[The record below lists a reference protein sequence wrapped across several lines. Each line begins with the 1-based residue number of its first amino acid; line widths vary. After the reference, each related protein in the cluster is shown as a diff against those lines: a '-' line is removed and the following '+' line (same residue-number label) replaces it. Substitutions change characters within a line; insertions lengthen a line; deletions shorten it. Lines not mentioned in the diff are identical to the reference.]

1 MTARWSAA
9 FDLLPA
15 KLAAHLGVSAAA
27 LLLAILIAVPA
38 VMAMVARPG
47 LRRPV
52 LGLASV
58 IQTVPA
64 LALLALFYP
73 VLLVLGTVT
82 QRLAGFGI
90 PALGLLPSLLALAMY
105 ALLPLLRGGAD
116 GLASVPDG
124 VLEAADGIGMTRR
137 QRLWQVELP
146 LAATIIIGGLRT
158 AVVWTIGAATLA
170 TTIGQPSLGDLIFA
184 GLQTE
189 DWTLV
194 LVGCLAAAGVTI
206 IADFALG
213 QVERGVGE
221 RRRGRIWAGL
231 GILLALGVAA
241 LLPALT
247 APASTGR
254 PIVIG
259 AKNFGEQF
267 ILAELLRSR
276 LAADGRAVTVKSGLG
291 SAVVFRA
298 LAAGD
303 IDVYVDYSGTLWN
316 GVLGRTD
323 VLPRDRL
330 LPILGRELKAQHKVD
345 MLGSLGFENAYA
357 LAMKR
362 ADAERL
368 GVRTLD
374 DLARVAPRLR
384 LATDLEF
391 QARAEWAAL
400 QRSYG
405 LRFARLRA
413 YSPTQMVQAL
423 KIDDADVITA
433 FSSDGRIAADD
444 LVVLADPRGA
454 LPTYD
459 AVLLVAPGRAA
470 LLGPVLKPLIG
481 RIDVMTMRAANWRV
495 DRDAAKQSPAA
506 AAAWLDQRLGK
517 QGER

>member
-1 MTARWSAA
+1 MNARWAAA

-38 VMAMVARPG
+38 VMALVARPG

-52 LGLASV
+52 LGIASV
-58 IQTVPA
+58 IQTIPA

-82 QRLAGFGI
+82 ERLAGFGV

-116 GLASVPDG
+116 GLASVPAD

-137 QRLWQVELP
+137 QRMLQVELP

-170 TTIGQPSLGDLIFA
+170 TTIGQASLGDLIFA

-194 LVGCLAAAGVTI
+194 LVGCLAAAAVTLV
-206 IADFALG
+206 ADFALG

-221 RRRGRIWAGL
+221 RRRGRFWSGI
-231 GILLALGVAA
+231 GILLVVAAAA
-241 LLPALT
+241 LLPALLR
-247 APASTGR
+247 PASTGR
-254 PIVIG
+254 PVVIG

-276 LAADGRAVTVKSGLG
+276 LAAGGRAVTVKSGLG

-316 GVLGRTD
+316 GALGRTD

-330 LPILGRELKAQHKVD
+330 LPILSRELKARYKVD

-368 GVRTLD
+368 GVKTLA

-391 QARAEWAAL
+391 QARAEWTAL
-400 QRSYG
+400 QHAYG
-405 LRFARLRA
+405 LRFAALRA

-423 KIDDADVITA
+423 RIGDADVITA

-459 AVLLVAPGRAA
+459 AVLLLAPGRAA
-470 LLGPVLKPLIG
+470 RLGPALQPLAG
-481 RIDVMTMRAANWRV
+481 RIDVGLMRAANWRV
-495 DRDAAKQSPAA
+495 DRDVDKQSPVA
-506 AAAWLDQRLGK
+506 AAAWLGGQLQKPGK
-517 QGER
+517 